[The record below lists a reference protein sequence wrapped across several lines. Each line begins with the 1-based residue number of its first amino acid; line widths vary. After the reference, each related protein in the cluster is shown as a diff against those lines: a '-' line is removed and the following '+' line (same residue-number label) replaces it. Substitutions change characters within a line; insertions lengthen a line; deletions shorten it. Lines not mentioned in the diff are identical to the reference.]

1 MKYTAICKDMRL
13 LLEFTYLSCYQ
24 TLHKSIYD
32 NTETHYTHNLIFPSI
47 LSINSKDKALAFTLH
62 FVI

>member
-24 TLHKSIYD
+24 TLHTSIHD
-32 NTETHYTHNLIFPSI
+32 NTETHYTYNLIFPSI
-47 LSINSKDKALAFTLH
+47 LSISSKDMAHAFTVR
-62 FVI
+62 FII